1 MKVIFL
7 QDVKG
12 SAKKGDVKEV
22 ADGYA
27 RNFLIVKG
35 LAVEA
40 NAKNMSDLAGK
51 KASEQHKSDMARED
65 ALAAAAAVKGK
76 KVICRAKA
84 GQGGKLFG
92 AVTAGNVADMISE
105 QLGVK
110 IEKKKVA
117 LSSEIKAFGTYSAEV
132 KFIAGISEKITVEVV
147 EAAE

>member
-27 RNFLIVKG
+27 RNFLIGKG

-40 NAKNMSDLAGK
+40 TAKNLTDLAGK
-51 KASEQHKSDMARED
+51 KASEQHKADVARQE
-65 ALAAAAAVKGK
+65 ALDSAAKVKDK
-76 KVICRAKA
+76 KVVCKCKA

-92 AVTAGNVADMISE
+92 SVTAGNIADLVKD
-105 QLGVK
+105 QLGVSMD
-110 IEKKKVA
+110 KKKIA
-117 LSSEIKAFGTYSAEV
+117 LSAEIKAFGTYSAEL
-132 KFIAGISEKITVEVV
+132 KFHPGITEKITVEVV
-147 EAAE
+147 EE

>member
-12 SAKKGDVKEV
+12 SGKKGDVKEV

-27 RNFLIVKG
+27 RNFLIGKG

-40 NAKNMSDLAGK
+40 TAKNMSDLAGK
-51 KASEQHKSDMARED
+51 KASEQHKADVAKQE
-65 ALAAAAAVKGK
+65 AEAAAAKLKGQ
-76 KVICRAKA
+76 KVVCRSKA

-92 AVTAGNVADMISE
+92 SVTAGNIADLISE

-110 IEKKKVA
+110 VDKKKIS
-117 LSSEIKAFGTYSAEV
+117 LDTEIKAFGTYTAEV
-132 KFIAGISEKITVEVV
+132 KFLAGISEKVTVEVT
-147 EAAE
+147 EE